1 MGLTSALYTGLTGL
15 NSNQFRIDVI
25 GDNIAN
31 INTVAFKGGRA
42 TFQTQFAQTISAGS
56 APGQGEGGTNPMQIG
71 LGSVLGSIQRTF
83 TPGSIETTGVATDL
97 AMDGNGFFILRKA
110 DNEQAYTRDGSFTL
124 SASNDL
130 ISADGFRVQ
139 GYGIDSDFNLVEGV
153 LTDVNIPL
161 GSLST
166 AIATSR
172 AEFDGNLSSGPD
184 TVVASQGGILRSNT
198 MVSDDAGLVPV
209 VAGDLMTDLR
219 DSTSPLVHLF
229 QVGDTITLDGITKGG
244 RELSEATFTVEAASS
259 LQDYLD
265 FLEDALGINT
275 DAALPDNAQLTVTA
289 LGEIQMQG
297 NYGTG
302 NELIIDQADILSS
315 NATTPRPFSW
325 ITDQSATGESLLTS
339 FKAYDS
345 LGGEVTVDVTMVLTQ
360 KASTG
365 NTWRYYVE
373 SPDDSDT
380 DLVLGSGTLTFD
392 TSGQFSSAT
401 GNTFAVDRAGTGAV
415 TPLSVTLEFD
425 RVNGL
430 DSRTSSLL
438 MTSQDGFP
446 PGSLSNFSIG
456 TDGTISGT
464 FTNGLSR
471 TLGQI
476 ALATFANPEG
486 LVQDSNNT
494 YTVGPN
500 SGEAIITK
508 PLVLGAG
515 RILSGSLEL
524 SNVDLAREFIGL
536 ITASSGFSGAG
547 RVVSTSN
554 QLLEELMI
562 LAR

>member
-15 NSNQFRIDVI
+15 NANQFRIDVI
-25 GDNIAN
+25 GDNISN
-31 INTVAFKGGRA
+31 INTTAFKGGRA
-42 TFQTQFAQTISAGS
+42 TFQTQFSQTISAGS
-56 APGQGEGGTNPMQIG
+56 APGQAEGGTNPTQIG

-97 AMDGNGFFILRKA
+97 AMDGNGFFVLRKA

-124 SASNDL
+124 NAANEL
-130 ISADGFRVQ
+130 ISSDGFRVQ
-139 GYGIDSDFNLVEGV
+139 GYGIDENFNLVDGV
-153 LTDVNIPL
+153 LTDVTIPL
-161 GSLST
+161 GALST
-166 AIATSR
+166 AIATAK
-172 AEFDGNLSSGPD
+172 AEFDGNLSSGSD

-198 MVSDDAGLVPV
+198 MVSDDAGLVP
-209 VAGDLMTDLR
+209 ALATDLMTNLR
-219 DSTSPLVHLF
+219 DSTTPLVHLF
-229 QVGDTITLDGITKGG
+229 TAGDTITLSGITKGG
-244 RELSEATFTVEAASS
+244 RELADATFTVQAGST
-259 LQDYLD
+259 LQDYMD
-265 FLEDALGINT
+265 FLEDALGVNT
-275 DAALPDNAQLTVTA
+275 DAALLEGAGVSVTA
-289 LGEIQMQG
+289 LGEIKIDG

-302 NELIIDQADILSS
+302 NEIKIDEADILSS
-315 NATTPRPFSW
+315 NATTPRPFRW
-325 ITDQSATGESLLTS
+325 TIDQTPTGESVLTS

-345 LGGEVTVDVTMVLTQ
+345 LGGEVTLDVTMVLNE
-360 KASTG
+360 KATTG

-373 SPDDSDT
+373 SPDDSDI

-392 TSGQFSSAT
+392 TSGRFFSAT
-401 GNTFAVDRAGTGAV
+401 GNTFAIDRADTGAES
-415 TPLSVTLEFD
+415 PMSVTLEFD
-425 RVNGL
+425 RISGL
-430 DSRTSSLL
+430 DARTSSLL

-456 TDGTISGT
+456 TDGTIMGT

-476 ALATFANPEG
+476 ALANFANPEG
-486 LVQDSNNT
+486 LVRESNNT
-494 YTVGPN
+494 YSVGPN
-500 SGEAIITK
+500 SGEAVITK

-547 RVVSTSN
+547 RVVSTAN